1 MNTSF
6 EKSSNATDEWYTPK
20 ELIDSLGIF
29 DLDPCAPVNPLW
41 ETAKVMYNKND
52 NGLLQNWGGRV
63 WLNPPYS
70 RPLIELFIQKMAEH
84 NNGIALLFNRLDS
97 AMMQDV
103 ILKKATSMKILRKRI
118 RFYRPDGTQGGSP
131 GCGSILFAFGD
142 YNDMILRKN
151 NLQGIYIRL
160 KTDNYGKDIK

>member
-20 ELIDSLGIF
+20 ELIDSLGSF

-52 NGLLQNWGGRV
+52 DGLLQNWGGRV

-151 NLQGIYIRL
+151 NLKGIYIRL

>member
-20 ELIDSLGIF
+20 ELIDSLGSF

-142 YNDMILRKN
+142 YNDMFLRKN

>member
-1 MNTSF
+1 M
-6 EKSSNATDEWYTPK
+6 
-20 ELIDSLGIF
+20 
-29 DLDPCAPVNPLW
+29 
-41 ETAKVMYNKND
+41 
-52 NGLLQNWGGRV
+52 GGRV

>member
-6 EKSSNATDEWYTPK
+6 ERSTKATDEWYTPK
-20 ELIDSLGIF
+20 ELIDSLGCF

-41 ETAKVMYNKND
+41 RTAKVMYNKND
-52 NGLLQNWGGRV
+52 DGLLQNWGGRV

-70 RPLIELFIQKMAEH
+70 RPLIELFMRKMAEH

-97 AMMQDV
+97 VMMQDV
-103 ILKKATSMKILRKRI
+103 VLKNATSMKILRKRI

-142 YNDMILRKN
+142 YNDTILRNN

>member
-6 EKSSNATDEWYTPK
+6 ERSTKATDEWYTPK
-20 ELIDSLGIF
+20 ELIDSLGSF

-41 ETAKVMYNKND
+41 RTAKLMYNKND
-52 NGLLQNWGGRV
+52 DGLLQNWEGRV

-70 RPLIELFIQKMAEH
+70 KPLIELFIQKMAEH

-97 AMMQDV
+97 AMMQDI
-103 ILKKATSMKILRKRI
+103 ILKKAISMKILRKRI

-142 YNDMILRKN
+142 YNDTILRNN

>member
-20 ELIDSLGIF
+20 ELIDSLGSF

-41 ETAKVMYNKND
+41 GTAKVMYDKND

-151 NLQGIYIRL
+151 NLKGIYIRL

>member
-6 EKSSNATDEWYTPK
+6 DKSSNATDEWYTPK
-20 ELIDSLGIF
+20 ELIDSLGSF